1 MIDKKIVI
9 AVLVA
14 ATALIAVYNHHSSQS
29 PKEDEVVGDLD
40 MTCGFTSDFGAFLK
54 KSKKKNNLD
63 YSSWDF
69 DRNDLKCASF
79 GGKANST
86 DKISKTP
93 IIFIHGNS
101 DIGFGRGS
109 TDGYTSWQTGFRA
122 LATFLGTQ
130 GYRKAEL
137 YTTTWGPANPNA
149 ASQNNHAKK
158 YVMQIRAFVEAVLAY
173 TKAK

>member
-1 MIDKKIVI
+1 MASPVTLEHSLRKVKKKI
-9 AVLVA
+9 
-14 ATALIAVYNHHSSQS
+14 
-29 PKEDEVVGDLD
+29 
-40 MTCGFTSDFGAFLK
+40 
-54 KSKKKNNLD
+54 NLD